1 MSDDAPNQKV
11 LEAQADSLSKES
23 SALEQ
28 QIQQLEL
35 KVAALSDTAAEK
47 RREAQQAFRARN
59 AKRFTDIDPAKAL
72 AGLPATHA
80 VTIAGVSYHLKVP
93 NGEALRKVN
102 AFAMDPVLKEGS
114 GRDTK
119 TTDMGPV
126 APAERILLVWL
137 SGISMTGQPMRPVGD
152 QPEAARLKFLRTLPF
167 AVAAALATE
176 CETLD
181 TYLTVVLELE
191 MGNS

>member
-47 RREAQQAFRARN
+47 RREAQQAFRAKN
-59 AKRFTDIDPAKAL
+59 AKRFTDVDPAKAL
-72 AGLPATHA
+72 AGLPAAHV
-80 VTIAGVSYHLKVP
+80 VTMAGVGYHLKVP
-93 NGEALRKVN
+93 NGEQLRKVN
-102 AFAMDPVLKEGS
+102 AFSMDPVLKEGQ

-119 TTDMGPV
+119 TTDMGPI
-126 APAERILLVWL
+126 APVERILLVWL
-137 SGISMTGQPMRPVGD
+137 SGISIPNQPIRTLAD
-152 QPEAARLKFLRTLPF
+152 QSEAARLKFLRTLPA
-167 AVAAALATE
+167 AVVGALASE

-191 MGNS
+191 LGN